1 MIKNNIKWIVLC
13 LVFILGGLG
22 YFYTFYERV
31 EYQEPIYPS
40 YEVRHKTFYAA
51 ENFLKSHGIKATSTK
66 HRGRLINLPEPTSA
80 LFVPF
85 LNDSLNEEQVNH
97 LMDWV
102 RQGGYLFVFADPD
115 EAWYELEQSDN
126 PILRQMN
133 VRLTDSENLFPNT
146 IFEYC
151 NAGLEKWM
159 QCLNDDSCQSLVSK
173 ESILQDAVQSV
184 HKGAHEWAYRND
196 EAEDKPVRQSSR
208 CTSHYCY
215 SKKNEAVL
223 NTKINPVFLHSG
235 EHPNGLSEDLEFD
248 LARNVSLEVYEGQ
261 ADVVFQS
268 DSTIAGLQ
276 FFVGEGMVSIFNSY
290 EFLSQHTDRITKNE
304 GIKDTGNHIGRHDHA
319 YFLWQSVKDR
329 SSVWFFESIEY
340 TGFVKLALKNIPYFL
355 LTAAFGLM
363 LFLLWLARKLGP
375 NHPSVDQPRRS
386 VLEHLQMSADFEWR
400 LDKCAQLLNKN
411 QTALISL
418 IHKKHP
424 KTKRLNQTECACYL
438 SERLGLNKENIYT
451 ALYASAE
458 NERQF
463 ISITQHL
470 QNLRNSL

>member
-173 ESILQDAVQSV
+173 KVYFKTRCKV
-184 HKGAHEWAYRND
+184 YTKGRMNGHIETM
-196 EAEDKPVRQSSR
+196 KQ
-208 CTSHYCY
+208 
-215 SKKNEAVL
+215 
-223 NTKINPVFLHSG
+223 KINP
-235 EHPNGLSEDLEFD
+235 
-248 LARNVSLEVYEGQ
+248 
-261 ADVVFQS
+261 
-268 DSTIAGLQ
+268 
-276 FFVGEGMVSIFNSY
+276 
-290 EFLSQHTDRITKNE
+290 
-304 GIKDTGNHIGRHDHA
+304 
-319 YFLWQSVKDR
+319 
-329 SSVWFFESIEY
+329 
-340 TGFVKLALKNIPYFL
+340 
-355 LTAAFGLM
+355 
-363 LFLLWLARKLGP
+363 
-375 NHPSVDQPRRS
+375 
-386 VLEHLQMSADFEWR
+386 
-400 LDKCAQLLNKN
+400 
-411 QTALISL
+411 
-418 IHKKHP
+418 
-424 KTKRLNQTECACYL
+424 
-438 SERLGLNKENIYT
+438 
-451 ALYASAE
+451 
-458 NERQF
+458 
-463 ISITQHL
+463 
-470 QNLRNSL
+470 